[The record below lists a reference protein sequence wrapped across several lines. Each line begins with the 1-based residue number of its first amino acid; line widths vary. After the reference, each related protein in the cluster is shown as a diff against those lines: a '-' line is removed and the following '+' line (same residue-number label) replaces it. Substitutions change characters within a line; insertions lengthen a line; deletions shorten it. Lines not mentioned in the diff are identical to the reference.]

1 MTALLDT
8 IQASKQAADA
18 TTAAEQ
24 DITRVAEW
32 QRREGISFA
41 RRESWGRKLA
51 RVLRIRRR
59 TR

>member
-1 MTALLDT
+1 MTAILEV
-8 IQASKQAADA
+8 IQASEAAA
-18 TTAAEQ
+18 KASSAAEQ
-24 DITRVAEW
+24 DIARVAEW

>member
-1 MTALLDT
+1 MTTLYLEV
-8 IQASKQAADA
+8 QANQEAARQATA
-18 TTAAEQ
+18 TEQ
-24 DITRVAEW
+24 DIQRVAEW